1 MAKKKN
7 DMPAQPIQEDIIQA
21 DFCDEMSQ
29 SFVDYSVSVIT
40 DRALPDVRDGLK
52 PVHRRILYAMHTMG
66 IHNSGPH
73 KKVARIVGDTMGKFH
88 PHGDASIEGA
98 LVHMAQ
104 PWCYLHPLV
113 DGHGNYGSIEGDPAA
128 ASRYIE
134 ARLGKYADDVM
145 LSNLTVN
152 TIDFVSNY
160 DDTTQEPTVLPATIP
175 HILIGGSD
183 GIAVGMA
190 SKMPTHNLGDVVDAT
205 IAMLDNPKITD
216 EQLVDYLHGPDF
228 ATGGIVVNKSELVEV
243 YKNGQGRIRIR
254 GKVHVEDGERGKKNI
269 VITEIPYTMIGAIEG
284 FMDTIAELSRNKTM
298 PDVTDIKNLSDK
310 DGICIIVE
318 LRKDADVEYNINILY
333 KKAKLEDTFGYNATL
348 LSNKVPAV
356 MSLSRIIHE
365 FLEFYRETL
374 TRKYKSLLET
384 EKKRA
389 EIKEGLI
396 KAVDVIDTIIE
407 ILRGSTKVEMAK
419 KCLMK
424 GDITGIKFKTKTA
437 EREAKKLCFTEIQ
450 ADAVLAM
457 QLQKLI
463 GLELEALT
471 KEYNTHLKNI
481 NEYSSLLNSKT
492 KMSNKMRADMLD
504 VKKRYAQSRKTEIID
519 ATPIVIKAPEVKPE
533 KMYVLVN
540 RFGYIKL
547 ISEDTYARNITN
559 IAKDYKFVTEVM
571 NTGTVYLFTAE
582 GKCHMAKA
590 TAIPAGKMNEKGVP
604 METISALSSG
614 ENVIAVLSDINPK
627 TKFLFGTANGM
638 VKLTPVSEFVASR
651 RTIDATKL
659 AGDTLLIVA
668 PVKEETVVM
677 VTKSGQAVS
686 FAADGV
692 STMKRNAVGIIG
704 IKMDAKDEVVAIYST
719 TTDAI
724 EYNGKV
730 YPIKSITGKR
740 GSKGK
745 PLA

>member
-7 DMPAQPIQEDIIQA
+7 DMPAEPIQEDIIQA

-66 IHNSGPH
+66 IHSSGPH
-73 KKVARIVGDTMGKFH
+73 KKVARIVGDTMGRYH

-104 PWCYLHPLV
+104 PWCYIHPLV

-134 ARLGKYADDVM
+134 ARLGKYTDDVM

-152 TIDFVSNY
+152 TIDFIPNY
-160 DDTTQEPTVLPATIP
+160 DDTTQEPAVLPATIP
-175 HILIGGSD
+175 HVLIGGSD

-216 EQLVDYLHGPDF
+216 EQLVNHLHGPDF
-228 ATGGIVVNKSELVEV
+228 ATGGIVVNKSELIEV
-243 YKNGQGRIRIR
+243 YKNGQGKIRIR
-254 GKVHVEDGERGKKNI
+254 GKLHIEDGERGKKNI
-269 VITEIPYTMIGAIEG
+269 VITEIPYTMIGAIDA

-310 DGICIIVE
+310 DGIHIIVE
-318 LRKDADVEYNINILY
+318 LRKDADIDYNVNTLY

-348 LSNKVPAV
+348 LSKKVPAV
-356 MSLSRIIHE
+356 MPLSRIIHE

-419 KCLMK
+419 KCLMN
-424 GDITGIKFKTKTA
+424 GDITGIKFKTKAA

-450 ADAVLAM
+450 ADAILAM

-481 NEYSSLLNSKT
+481 NEYTALLNSKT
-492 KMSNKMRADMLD
+492 KMSNKMRNDMLEI
-504 VKKRYAQSRKTEIID
+504 KKKYATPRKTDIID
-519 ATPIVIKAPEVKPE
+519 AAPIVIKAPEVKPE
-533 KMYVLVN
+533 KMYALVN

-547 ISEDTYARNITN
+547 ISEDTYNRNAAN
-559 IAKDYKFVTEVM
+559 IAKDYKWCTEVM
-571 NTGTVYLFTAE
+571 STGTVLLFTAE

-590 TAIPAGKMNEKGVP
+590 TSIPSGKMNEKGVP

-627 TKFLFGTANGM
+627 AKLLFGTENGM
-638 VKLTPVSEFVASR
+638 VKLVPITEFAASR

-659 AGDTLLIVA
+659 VADKLLIVQ
-668 PVKEETVVM
+668 PVKEENIIM
-677 VTKSGQAVS
+677 VSKTGQAVM
-686 FAADGV
+686 FAASGV
-692 STMKRNAVGIIG
+692 STLKRNSVGVIG
-704 IKMDAKDEVVAIYST
+704 MKFDGKDVVDAIFVT
-719 TTDAI
+719 TTDSI
-724 EYNGKV
+724 EYNGKT
-730 YPIKSITGKR
+730 YTIKSITGKR

-745 PLA
+745 PLT

>member
-7 DMPAQPIQEDIIQA
+7 DMPAEPIKENIIQA
-21 DFCDEMSQ
+21 DFCDEMSNA
-29 SFVDYSVSVIT
+29 FVDYSVSVIT
-40 DRALPDVRDGLK
+40 DRAIPDVRDGLK
-52 PVHRRILYAMHTMG
+52 PVHRRILYAMHLMG
-66 IHNSGPH
+66 MHNSGPH
-73 KKVARIVGDTMGKFH
+73 KKVARIVGETMGKLH
-88 PHGDASIEGA
+88 ARGDASIEGA

-104 PWCYLHPLV
+104 PWFYQHPLV
-113 DGHGNYGSIEGDPAA
+113 DGHGNFGSIEGDPAA

-152 TIDFVSNY
+152 TIDFVPNY

-175 HILIGGSD
+175 NILIGGTD

-190 SKMPTHNLGDVVDAT
+190 SKMPTHNLGEVVDAT

-216 EQLVDYLHGPDF
+216 EQIMQYMPGPDF
-228 ATGGIVVNKSELVEV
+228 ATGGVVVNKSDMAEV
-243 YKNGQGRIRIR
+243 YRTGQGRIRIR
-254 GKVHVEDGERGKKNI
+254 GRLHVEDGDRGKKNI
-269 VITEIPYTMIGAIEG
+269 VITEIPQPMIGAIDT
-284 FMDTIAELSRNKTM
+284 FMDTIAELVRSKVL
-298 PDVTDIKNLSDK
+298 PDVTDIKNFSDK
-310 DGICIIVE
+310 DGLRIIVE
-318 LRKDADVEYNINILY
+318 VKKDADVDYTINTLY

-356 MSLSRIIHE
+356 MSITRILGE
-365 FLEFYRETL
+365 FLAFYRETL

-389 EIKEGLI
+389 EVKEGLI

-407 ILRGSTKVEMAK
+407 IMRGSTKVEMAK

-450 ADAVLAM
+450 ADAILAM

-463 GLELEALT
+463 GLELDALT

-481 NEYSSLLNSKT
+481 NEYSALLNSKT
-492 KMSNKMRADMLD
+492 KMSNKMRADMLE
-504 VKKRYAQSRKTEIID
+504 VKKKYAVPRKTDIID
-519 ATPIVIKAPEVKPE
+519 AAPIVIKTPEIKPE
-533 KMYVLVN
+533 KMYALVN

-547 ISEDTYARNITN
+547 ISEETYNRNAAN
-559 IAKDYKFVTEVM
+559 IEKDYKYCTEVM
-571 NTGTVYLFTAE
+571 NTGAILLFTAE
-582 GKCHMAKA
+582 GKCHMTKA
-590 TAIPAGKMNEKGVP
+590 SAIPAGKMNEKGVP

-627 TKFLFGTANGM
+627 AKFLFGTDSGM
-638 VKLTPVSEFVASR
+638 VKLVPVSEFLTSR

-659 AGDTLLIVA
+659 TGDKLLIVQ
-668 PVKEETVVM
+668 PVKEENIVM
-677 VTKSGQAVS
+677 VAQSGNAVM
-686 FAADGV
+686 FAASGV
-692 STMKRNAVGIIG
+692 STMKRNSVGIIG
-704 IKMDAKDEVVAIYST
+704 MKLDTKDVVVAIFAT
-719 TTDAI
+719 TTDAV
-724 EYNGKV
+724 EYNSKS

>member
-1 MAKKKN
+1 M
-7 DMPAQPIQEDIIQA
+7 
-21 DFCDEMSQ
+21 
-29 SFVDYSVSVIT
+29 
-40 DRALPDVRDGLK
+40 
-52 PVHRRILYAMHTMG
+52 
-66 IHNSGPH
+66 
-73 KKVARIVGDTMGKFH
+73 
-88 PHGDASIEGA
+88 
-98 LVHMAQ
+98 VHMAQ
-104 PWCYLHPLV
+104 PWCYNYPLV

-152 TIDFVSNY
+152 AIDFVPNY
-160 DDTTQEPTVLPATIP
+160 DDTTIEPTVLPATIP

-205 IAMLDNPKITD
+205 MAMLDNPKITD

-228 ATGGIVVNKSELVEV
+228 ATGGIVVNKSDLAEV
-243 YKNGQGRIRIR
+243 YKTGQGRIRIR
-254 GKVHVEDGERGKKNI
+254 GRVRVEDGERGKKNI
-269 VITEIPYTMIGAIEG
+269 VITEIPYTMIGAIDA
-284 FMDTIAELSRNKTM
+284 FMDTIAELSRNKMM

-310 DGICIIVE
+310 DGVRIIVE
-318 LRKDADVEYNINILY
+318 LRKDADVEHNINILY

-348 LSNKVPAV
+348 LSNKIPAV
-356 MSLSRIIHE
+356 MPLSRIIRE

-407 ILRGSTKVEMAK
+407 VLRGSTRVEIAK

-424 GDITGIKFKTKTA
+424 GEITGIKFKTKTA
-437 EREAKKLCFTEIQ
+437 EREAKQLCFTEIQ
-450 ADAVLAM
+450 ADAILAM

-471 KEYNTHLKNI
+471 KEHNTHLKNI
-481 NEYSSLLNSKT
+481 NEYTALLNIKT
-492 KMSNKMRADMLD
+492 KMSNKMRTEMLD
-504 VKKRYAQSRKTEIID
+504 IKKKYAQPRKTDIID
-519 ATPIVIKAPEVKPE
+519 AAPIVIKAPEIKPE

-547 ISEDTYARNITN
+547 ITEDTYNRNAAN
-559 IAKDYKFVTEVM
+559 IAKDYKYCTEVM
-571 NTGTVYLFTAE
+571 NTGTVLLFTAE
-582 GKCHMAKA
+582 GKCHMLKA
-590 TAIPAGKMNEKGVP
+590 SAIPAGKMNEKGVP
-604 METISALSSG
+604 TETISTFSAG
-614 ENVIAVLSDINPK
+614 ETLIAVLSDINPK
-627 TKFLFGTANGM
+627 TKLLFGTENGM
-638 VKLTPVSEFVASR
+638 VKLVPMSEFAVSR

-659 AGDTLLIVA
+659 VSDKLLIVQ
-668 PVKEETVVM
+668 PVKDDTIVM
-677 VTKSGQAVS
+677 VSQSGQAVA
-686 FAADGV
+686 FAASGV

-704 IKMDAKDEVVAIYST
+704 MKFDSNDAVDAIYAT
-719 TTDAI
+719 TADSI
-724 EYNGKV
+724 EYDGKT
-730 YPIKSITGKR
+730 YAIKSVTGKR

-745 PLA
+745 PLP

>member
-7 DMPAQPIQEDIIQA
+7 DMPAEPIKENIIQA

-40 DRALPDVRDGLK
+40 DRAIPDVRDGLK

-73 KKVARIVGDTMGKFH
+73 KKVARVVGDTMGKFH

-104 PWCYLHPLV
+104 PWFYQHPLV
-113 DGHGNYGSIEGDPAA
+113 DGHGNFGSIEGDPAA

-152 TIDFVSNY
+152 TIDFVPNY

-175 HILIGGSD
+175 NILIGGTD

-190 SKMPTHNLGDVVDAT
+190 SKMPTHNLGEVVDAT

-216 EQLVDYLHGPDF
+216 EQIMQYMPGPDF
-228 ATGGIVVNKSELVEV
+228 ATGGIVVNKSDMAEV
-243 YKNGQGRIRIR
+243 YRTGQGRIRIR
-254 GKVHVEDGERGKKNI
+254 GRLHVEDGDRGKKNI
-269 VITEIPYTMIGAIEG
+269 VITEIPQPMIGAIDT
-284 FMDTIAELSRNKTM
+284 FMDTIAELVRSKVL
-298 PDVTDIKNLSDK
+298 PDVTDIKNFSDK
-310 DGICIIVE
+310 DGLRIIVE
-318 LRKDADVEYNINILY
+318 VKKDADVDYTVNTLY

-348 LSNKVPAV
+348 LSNKAPVV
-356 MSLSRIIHE
+356 MPITRILSE
-365 FLEFYRETL
+365 FLVFYRETL

-407 ILRGSTKVEMAK
+407 IMRGSTKVEMAK

-437 EREAKKLCFTEIQ
+437 EREAKKLSFSEIQ
-450 ADAVLAM
+450 ADAILAM

-463 GLELEALT
+463 GLELDALT
-471 KEYNTHLKNI
+471 KEYNTHVKNI
-481 NEYSSLLNSKT
+481 NEYSALLNSKT
-492 KMSNKMRADMLD
+492 KMSNKMRADMLE
-504 VKKRYAQSRKTEIID
+504 VKKKYAVPRKTDIID
-519 ATPIVIKAPEVKPE
+519 AAPIVIKAPEVKPE
-533 KMYVLVN
+533 KMYALVN

-547 ISEDTYARNITN
+547 VSEDTYNRNAAN
-559 IAKDYKFVTEVM
+559 IAKDYKYCVEVM
-571 NTGTVYLFTAE
+571 NTGTVLLFTAE

-590 TAIPAGKMNEKGVP
+590 TNIPAGKMNEKGVP
-604 METISALSSG
+604 METISALSAG

-627 TKFLFGTANGM
+627 AKFLFGTENGM
-638 VKLTPVSEFVASR
+638 VKLVPVAEFAASR

-659 AGDTLLIVA
+659 INDKLLIVQ
-668 PVKEETVVM
+668 PVKDENIIM
-677 VTKSGQAVS
+677 VSQSGQAVM
-686 FAADGV
+686 FAANGV
-692 STMKRNAVGIIG
+692 STMKRNSVGIIG
-704 IKMDAKDEVVAIYST
+704 MKFDGKDVVSAIYAT
-719 TTDAI
+719 TADSI
-724 EYNGKV
+724 EHNGQT
-730 YPIKSITGKR
+730 YSIKSMTGKR

-745 PLA
+745 PLT

>member
-1 MAKKKN
+1 
-7 DMPAQPIQEDIIQA
+7 
-21 DFCDEMSQ
+21 
-29 SFVDYSVSVIT
+29 
-40 DRALPDVRDGLK
+40 
-52 PVHRRILYAMHTMG
+52 
-66 IHNSGPH
+66 
-73 KKVARIVGDTMGKFH
+73 
-88 PHGDASIEGA
+88 
-98 LVHMAQ
+98 MAQ
-104 PWCYLHPLV
+104 PWCYNNLLI

-145 LSNLTVN
+145 LSNLNVN
-152 TIDFVSNY
+152 HVDFVPNY
-160 DDTTQEPTVLPATIP
+160 DDTTQEPTVLPASVP
-175 HILIGGSD
+175 HVLIGGSD

-190 SKMPTHNLGDVVDAT
+190 SKMPTHNLSEVVDAT
-205 IAMLDNPKITD
+205 VAMLDNPKITD
-216 EQLVDYLHGPDF
+216 EELVEHLPGPDF
-228 ATGGIVVNKSELVEV
+228 ATGGIVVNKSELAEV
-243 YKNGQGRIRIR
+243 YKTGQGKIRIR
-254 GKVHVEDGERGKKNI
+254 GKLHIEDGERGKKNI
-269 VITEIPYTMIGAIEG
+269 VITEIPYTMIGAIDA

-310 DGICIIVE
+310 DGIRIIVE
-318 LRKDADVEYNINILY
+318 LRKDADIDYNVNTLY

-348 LSNKVPAV
+348 LSKKVPAV
-356 MSLSRIIHE
+356 MPLSRIIHE

-419 KCLMK
+419 RCLMN

-450 ADAVLAM
+450 ADAILAM

-481 NEYSSLLNSKT
+481 NEYSALLNSKA
-492 KMSNKMRADMLD
+492 KMSNKMRNDMLEI
-504 VKKRYAQSRKTEIID
+504 KKKYSTPRKTDIID
-519 ATPIVIKAPEVKPE
+519 AAPIVIKAPEVKPE
-533 KMYVLVN
+533 KMYALVN

-547 ISEDTYARNITN
+547 ISEDTYNRNAAN
-559 IAKDYKFVTEVM
+559 IAKDYKWCTEVM
-571 NTGTVYLFTAE
+571 STGTVLLFTAE

-590 TAIPAGKMNEKGVP
+590 TSIPSGKMNEKGVP

-627 TKFLFGTANGM
+627 AKLLFGTENGM
-638 VKLTPVSEFVASR
+638 VKLVPITEFAASR

-659 AGDTLLIVA
+659 VADKLLIVQ
-668 PVKEETVVM
+668 PVKEENIIM
-677 VTKSGQAVS
+677 VSKTGQAVM
-686 FAADGV
+686 FAANGV
-692 STMKRNAVGIIG
+692 STLKRNSVGVIG
-704 IKMDAKDEVVAIYST
+704 MKFDGKDVVDAIYAT
-719 TTDAI
+719 TTDSV
-724 EYNGKV
+724 EHNGKT
-730 YPIKSITGKR
+730 YTIKSITGKR

-745 PLA
+745 PLT

>member
-7 DMPAQPIQEDIIQA
+7 DMPAEPIKENIIQA

-40 DRALPDVRDGLK
+40 DRAIPDVRDGLK

-66 IHNSGPH
+66 IHNSGAH
-73 KKVARIVGDTMGKFH
+73 KKVARVVGDTMGKFH

-104 PWCYLHPLV
+104 PWFYQHPLV
-113 DGHGNYGSIEGDPAA
+113 DGHGNFGSIEGDPAA

-152 TIDFVSNY
+152 TIDFVPNY

-175 HILIGGSD
+175 NILIGGTD

-190 SKMPTHNLGDVVDAT
+190 SKMPTHNLGEVVDAT

-216 EQLVDYLHGPDF
+216 EQIMQYMPGPDF
-228 ATGGIVVNKSELVEV
+228 ATGGIVVNKSDMAEV
-243 YKNGQGRIRIR
+243 YRTGQGRIRIR
-254 GKVHVEDGERGKKNI
+254 GRLHVEDGDRGKKNI
-269 VITEIPYTMIGAIEG
+269 VITEIPQPMIGAIDT
-284 FMDTIAELSRNKTM
+284 FMDTIAELVRSKVL
-298 PDVTDIKNLSDK
+298 PDVTDIKNFSDK
-310 DGICIIVE
+310 DGLRIIVE
-318 LRKDADVEYNINILY
+318 VKKDADVDYTINTLY

-356 MSLSRIIHE
+356 MPITRILSE
-365 FLEFYRETL
+365 FLAFYRETL

-389 EIKEGLI
+389 EVKEGLI

-407 ILRGSTKVEMAK
+407 IMRGSTKVEMAK

-437 EREAKKLCFTEIQ
+437 EREAKKLSFSEIQ
-450 ADAVLAM
+450 ADAILAM

-463 GLELEALT
+463 GLELNALT
-471 KEYNTHLKNI
+471 KEYSTHVKNI
-481 NEYSSLLNSKT
+481 NEYSALLNSKT
-492 KMSNKMRADMLD
+492 KMSNKMRADMLE
-504 VKKRYAQSRKTEIID
+504 VKKKYAVPRKTDIID
-519 ATPIVIKAPEVKPE
+519 AAPIVIKAPETKPE
-533 KMYVLVN
+533 KMYALVN

-547 ISEDTYARNITN
+547 ISEDTYNRNAAN
-559 IAKDYKFVTEVM
+559 IAKDYKWCTEVM
-571 NTGTVYLFTAE
+571 NTGTVLLFTAE

-590 TAIPAGKMNEKGVP
+590 TNIPAGKMNEKGVP

-627 TKFLFGTANGM
+627 AKFLFGTENGM
-638 VKLTPVSEFVASR
+638 VKLVPVAEFAASR

-659 AGDTLLIVA
+659 ASDKLLIVQ
-668 PVKEETVVM
+668 PIKDENIIM
-677 VTKSGQAVS
+677 VSKAGQAVM
-686 FAADGV
+686 FAANGV
-692 STMKRNAVGIIG
+692 STMKRNSVGIIG
-704 IKMDAKDEVVAIYST
+704 MKFDGKDVVVAIYAT
-719 TTDAI
+719 TTDTI
-724 EYNGKV
+724 EHDGKTYN
-730 YPIKSITGKR
+730 IKSITGKR

>member
-7 DMPAQPIQEDIIQA
+7 QQPTAPAKEDIVQT
-21 DFCDEMSQ
+21 DFCDEMSH

-40 DRALPDVRDGLK
+40 DRAIPDVRDGLK

-66 IHNSGPH
+66 IHHSGPH
-73 KKVARIVGDTMGKFH
+73 KKVARVVGETMGKFH
-88 PHGDASIEGA
+88 ARGDASIEGA

-104 PWCYLHPLV
+104 PWCYNHPLV

-152 TIDFVSNY
+152 AIDFVPNY
-160 DDTTQEPTVLPATIP
+160 DDTTIEPTVLPATIP

-205 IAMLDNPKITD
+205 MAMLDNPKITD

-228 ATGGIVVNKSELVEV
+228 ATGGIVVNKSDLAEV
-243 YKNGQGRIRIR
+243 YKTGQGRIRIR
-254 GKVHVEDGERGKKNI
+254 GRVRVEDGERGKKNI
-269 VITEIPYTMIGAIEG
+269 VITEIPYTMIGAIDA
-284 FMDTIAELSRNKTM
+284 FMDTIAELSRNKMM

-310 DGICIIVE
+310 DGVRIIVE
-318 LRKDADVEYNINILY
+318 LRKDADVEHNINILY

-348 LSNKVPAV
+348 LSNKIPAV
-356 MSLSRIIHE
+356 MPLSRIIRE

-407 ILRGSTKVEMAK
+407 VLRGSTRVEIAK

-424 GDITGIKFKTKTA
+424 GEITGIKFKTKTA
-437 EREAKKLCFTEIQ
+437 EREAKQLCFTEIQ
-450 ADAVLAM
+450 ADAILAM

-471 KEYNTHLKNI
+471 KEHNTHLKNI
-481 NEYSSLLNSKT
+481 NEYTALLNSKA
-492 KMSNKMRADMLD
+492 KMSNKMRTEMLD
-504 VKKRYAQSRKTEIID
+504 IKKKYAQPRKTDIID
-519 ATPIVIKAPEVKPE
+519 AAPIVIKAPEIKPE

-547 ISEDTYARNITN
+547 ITEDTYNRNAAN
-559 IAKDYKFVTEVM
+559 IAKDYKYCTEVM
-571 NTGTVYLFTAE
+571 NTGTVLLFTAE
-582 GKCHMAKA
+582 GKCHMLKA
-590 TAIPAGKMNEKGVP
+590 SAIPAGKMNEKGVP
-604 METISALSSG
+604 TETISTFSAG
-614 ENVIAVLSDINPK
+614 ETLIAVLSDINPK
-627 TKFLFGTANGM
+627 TKLLFGTENGM
-638 VKLTPVSEFVASR
+638 VKLVPMSEFAVSR

-659 AGDTLLIVA
+659 VSDKLLIVQ
-668 PVKEETVVM
+668 PVKDDTIVM
-677 VTKSGQAVS
+677 VSQSGQAVA
-686 FAADGV
+686 FAASGV

-704 IKMDAKDEVVAIYST
+704 MKFDSNDAVDAIYAT
-719 TTDAI
+719 TADSI
-724 EYNGKV
+724 EYDGKT
-730 YPIKSITGKR
+730 YAIKSVTGKR

-745 PLA
+745 PLP

>member
-1 MAKKKN
+1 
-7 DMPAQPIQEDIIQA
+7 
-21 DFCDEMSQ
+21 
-29 SFVDYSVSVIT
+29 
-40 DRALPDVRDGLK
+40 
-52 PVHRRILYAMHTMG
+52 
-66 IHNSGPH
+66 
-73 KKVARIVGDTMGKFH
+73 
-88 PHGDASIEGA
+88 
-98 LVHMAQ
+98 MAQ
-104 PWCYLHPLV
+104 PWCYNYPLV

-152 TIDFVSNY
+152 AIDFVPNY
-160 DDTTQEPTVLPATIP
+160 DDTTIEPTVLPATIP

-205 IAMLDNPKITD
+205 MAMLDNPKITD

-228 ATGGIVVNKSELVEV
+228 ATGGIVVNKSDLAEV
-243 YKNGQGRIRIR
+243 YKTGQGRIRIR
-254 GKVHVEDGERGKKNI
+254 GRVRVEDGERGKKNI
-269 VITEIPYTMIGAIEG
+269 VITEIPYTMIGAIDA
-284 FMDTIAELSRNKTM
+284 FMDTIAELSRNKMM

-310 DGICIIVE
+310 DGVRIIVE
-318 LRKDADVEYNINILY
+318 LRKDADVEHNINILY

-348 LSNKVPAV
+348 LSNKIPAV
-356 MSLSRIIHE
+356 MPLSRIIRE

-407 ILRGSTKVEMAK
+407 VLRGSTRVEIAK

-424 GDITGIKFKTKTA
+424 GEITGIKFKTKTA
-437 EREAKKLCFTEIQ
+437 EREAKQLCFTEIQ
-450 ADAVLAM
+450 ADAILAM

-471 KEYNTHLKNI
+471 KEHNTHLKNI
-481 NEYSSLLNSKT
+481 NEYTALLNSKT
-492 KMSNKMRADMLD
+492 KMSNKMRTEMLD
-504 VKKRYAQSRKTEIID
+504 IKKKYAQPRKTDIID
-519 ATPIVIKAPEVKPE
+519 AAPIVIKAPEIKPE

-547 ISEDTYARNITN
+547 ITEDTYNRNAAN
-559 IAKDYKFVTEVM
+559 IVKDYKYCTEVM
-571 NTGTVYLFTAE
+571 NTGTVLLFTAE
-582 GKCHMAKA
+582 GKCHMLKA
-590 TAIPAGKMNEKGVP
+590 SAIPAGKMNEKGVP
-604 METISALSSG
+604 TETISTFSAG
-614 ENVIAVLSDINPK
+614 ETLIAVLSDINPK
-627 TKFLFGTANGM
+627 TKLLFGTENGM
-638 VKLTPVSEFVASR
+638 VKLVPMSEFAVSR

-659 AGDTLLIVA
+659 VSDKLLIVQ
-668 PVKEETVVM
+668 PVKDDTIVM
-677 VTKSGQAVS
+677 VSQSGQAVA
-686 FAADGV
+686 FAASGV

-704 IKMDAKDEVVAIYST
+704 MKFDSNDAVDAIYAT
-719 TTDAI
+719 TADSI
-724 EYNGKV
+724 EYDGKT
-730 YPIKSITGKR
+730 YAIKSVTGKR

-745 PLA
+745 PLP

>member
-1 MAKKKN
+1 
-7 DMPAQPIQEDIIQA
+7 
-21 DFCDEMSQ
+21 
-29 SFVDYSVSVIT
+29 
-40 DRALPDVRDGLK
+40 
-52 PVHRRILYAMHTMG
+52 
-66 IHNSGPH
+66 
-73 KKVARIVGDTMGKFH
+73 
-88 PHGDASIEGA
+88 
-98 LVHMAQ
+98 MAQ
-104 PWCYLHPLV
+104 PWFYQHPLV
-113 DGHGNYGSIEGDPAA
+113 DGHGNFGSIEGDPAA

-152 TIDFVSNY
+152 TIDFVPNY

-175 HILIGGSD
+175 NILIGGTD

-190 SKMPTHNLGDVVDAT
+190 SKMPTHNLGEVVDAT

-216 EQLVDYLHGPDF
+216 EQIMQYMPGPDF
-228 ATGGIVVNKSELVEV
+228 ATGGIVVNKSDMAEV
-243 YKNGQGRIRIR
+243 YRTGQGRIRIR
-254 GKVHVEDGERGKKNI
+254 GRLHVEDGDRGKKNI
-269 VITEIPYTMIGAIEG
+269 VITEIPQPMIGAIDT
-284 FMDTIAELSRNKTM
+284 FMDTIAELVRSKVL
-298 PDVTDIKNLSDK
+298 PDVTDIKNFSDK
-310 DGICIIVE
+310 DGLRIIVE
-318 LRKDADVEYNINILY
+318 VKKDADVDYTINTLY

-356 MSLSRIIHE
+356 MPITRILSE
-365 FLEFYRETL
+365 FLAFYRETL

-389 EIKEGLI
+389 EVKEGLI

-407 ILRGSTKVEMAK
+407 IMRGSTKVEMAK

-450 ADAVLAM
+450 ADAILAM

-463 GLELEALT
+463 GLELDALT

-481 NEYSSLLNSKT
+481 NEYSALLNSKT
-492 KMSNKMRADMLD
+492 KMSNKMRADMLE
-504 VKKRYAQSRKTEIID
+504 VKKKYAVPRKTDIID
-519 ATPIVIKAPEVKPE
+519 AAPIVIKTPEIKPE
-533 KMYVLVN
+533 KMYALVN

-547 ISEDTYARNITN
+547 ISEETYNRNAAN
-559 IAKDYKFVTEVM
+559 IEKDYKYCTEVM
-571 NTGTVYLFTAE
+571 NTGAILLFTAE
-582 GKCHMAKA
+582 GKCHMTKA
-590 TAIPAGKMNEKGVP
+590 SAIPAGKMNEKGVP

-627 TKFLFGTANGM
+627 AKFLFGTDSGM
-638 VKLTPVSEFVASR
+638 VKLVPVSEFLTSR

-659 AGDTLLIVA
+659 TGDKLLIVQ
-668 PVKEETVVM
+668 PVKEENIVM
-677 VTKSGQAVS
+677 VAQSGNAVM
-686 FAADGV
+686 FAASGV
-692 STMKRNAVGIIG
+692 STMKRNSVGIIG
-704 IKMDAKDEVVAIYST
+704 MKLDTKDVVVAIFAT
-719 TTDAI
+719 TTDAV
-724 EYNGKV
+724 EYNSKS

>member
-1 MAKKKN
+1 M
-7 DMPAQPIQEDIIQA
+7 
-21 DFCDEMSQ
+21 
-29 SFVDYSVSVIT
+29 
-40 DRALPDVRDGLK
+40 
-52 PVHRRILYAMHTMG
+52 
-66 IHNSGPH
+66 
-73 KKVARIVGDTMGKFH
+73 
-88 PHGDASIEGA
+88 
-98 LVHMAQ
+98 VHMAQ
-104 PWCYLHPLV
+104 PWCYNYPLV

-152 TIDFVSNY
+152 AIDFVPNY
-160 DDTTQEPTVLPATIP
+160 DDTTIEPTVLPATIP

-205 IAMLDNPKITD
+205 MAMLDNPKITD

-228 ATGGIVVNKSELVEV
+228 ATGGIVVNKSDLAEV
-243 YKNGQGRIRIR
+243 YKTGQGRIRIR
-254 GKVHVEDGERGKKNI
+254 GRVRVEDGERGKKNI
-269 VITEIPYTMIGAIEG
+269 VITEIPYTMIGAIDA
-284 FMDTIAELSRNKTM
+284 FMDTIAELSRNKMM

-310 DGICIIVE
+310 DGVRIIVE
-318 LRKDADVEYNINILY
+318 LRKDADVEHNINILY

-348 LSNKVPAV
+348 LSNKIPAV
-356 MSLSRIIHE
+356 MPLSRIIRE

-407 ILRGSTKVEMAK
+407 VLRGSTRVEIAK

-424 GDITGIKFKTKTA
+424 GEITGIKFKTKTA
-437 EREAKKLCFTEIQ
+437 EREAKQLCFTEIQ
-450 ADAVLAM
+450 ADAILAM

-471 KEYNTHLKNI
+471 KEHNTHLKNI
-481 NEYSSLLNSKT
+481 NEYTALLNSKT
-492 KMSNKMRADMLD
+492 KMSNKMRTEMLD
-504 VKKRYAQSRKTEIID
+504 IKKKYAQPRKTDIID
-519 ATPIVIKAPEVKPE
+519 AAPIVIKAPEIKPE

-547 ISEDTYARNITN
+547 ITEDTYNRNAAN
-559 IAKDYKFVTEVM
+559 IVKDYKYCTEVM
-571 NTGTVYLFTAE
+571 NTGTVLLFTAE
-582 GKCHMAKA
+582 GKCHMLKA
-590 TAIPAGKMNEKGVP
+590 SAIPAGKMNEKGVP
-604 METISALSSG
+604 TETISTFSAG
-614 ENVIAVLSDINPK
+614 ETLIAVLSDINPK
-627 TKFLFGTANGM
+627 TKLLFGTENGM
-638 VKLTPVSEFVASR
+638 VKLVPMSEFAVSR

-659 AGDTLLIVA
+659 VSDKLLIVQ
-668 PVKEETVVM
+668 PVKDDTIVM
-677 VTKSGQAVS
+677 VSQSGQAVA
-686 FAADGV
+686 FAASGV

-704 IKMDAKDEVVAIYST
+704 MKFDSNDAVDAIYAT
-719 TTDAI
+719 TADSI
-724 EYNGKV
+724 EYDGKT
-730 YPIKSITGKR
+730 YAIKSVTGKR

-745 PLA
+745 PLP